1 MSTTAD
7 TKFFL
12 PLRDGARLHYR
23 DSGAGAGAGAAII
36 LLHGWGASGDFFERQ
51 AALAQQGLRL
61 IVPDLRGHGLS
72 QGGPEGP
79 QRGPLTLAM
88 LAADVGELIAQLAL
102 ERYSLVGWSM
112 GAMVAWEHLR
122 DAGLGRLDK
131 LSVVDMTAKIV
142 TDDGWPHGL
151 TGGYPEAMV
160 APTVAA
166 VRADW
171 ARLAQTSAAK
181 LFARGTRAEPA
192 LLARLTALMR
202 ANAAEGLA
210 QLWSDMARQDYRALL
225 PRLGERCQYI
235 YGKESRLYNEAT
247 FLQMARLTGTSRLVG
262 LAGAGHAPQWEQPE
276 AFAAALTRHLASQPR
291 GQV

>member
-23 DSGAGAGAGAAII
+23 DSGAGAPVI

-51 AALAQQGLRL
+51 MALAAQGLRL
-61 IVPDLRGHGLS
+61 IVPDLRGHGQS
-72 QGGPEGP
+72 HGAPGGAG
-79 QRGPLTLAM
+79 RRPLAIAA
-88 LAADVGELIAQLAL
+88 LAADVGELIARLGL

-122 DAGLGRLDK
+122 ACGLDSLHT
-131 LSVVDMTAKIV
+131 LSVIDMTAKIV
-142 TDDGWPHGL
+142 TDDEWQHGL

-160 APTVAA
+160 APTAAA
-166 VRADW
+166 VRANW
-171 ARLAQTSAAK
+171 PRMAEISAAK
-181 LFARGTRAEPA
+181 LFARSASPEA
-192 LLARLTALMR
+192 AQLEHLAALMR

-210 QLWSDMARQDYRALL
+210 QLWTDMARQDYRALL
-225 PRLGERCQYI
+225 PSLGERCQYI

-247 FLQMARLTGTSRLVG
+247 FQHLARMTGTTQLVG
-262 LAGAGHAPQWEQPE
+262 VAGAGHAPQWEQPD
-276 AFAAALTRHLASQPR
+276 AFAAALTRHLAQHPW
-291 GQV
+291 GQVSK